1 MKKVVF
7 IGLSNKKDKE
17 PFDKTTNSGKIINEV
32 INHLDCKC
40 FKINL
45 VPYAPLNESGKLR
58 YPTKEEIAES
68 INYLNE
74 QLENIKPDCIVGL
87 GNMVNKELK
96 KIEKYQNILI
106 CETHP
111 SYVYVYKKRELNQYI
126 KNLEK
131 KIMSQLLE
139 KSKN

>member
-58 YPTKEEIAES
+58 YPTKEEIKKA
-68 INYLNE
+68 LNDFKKTIKK
-74 QLENIKPDCIVGL
+74 LKPDCIVGL
-87 GNMVNKELK
+87 GNIVNKELK
-96 KIEKYQNILI
+96 KIKKYQNILI

-131 KIMSQLLE
+131 KIMNQITRKE
-139 KSKN
+139 